1 MPSGPGTGVNIQ
13 TIEAPRIAVL
23 GDLSGHLKPLL
34 TTLAELGVEVDDR
47 NVPRKVT
54 WPDDLVVVQV
64 GDLVH
69 KGPVSE
75 LVVAVVDAL
84 FRRTGRWVQLLGNHE
99 AQYVP
104 GGVEFWVPPIDRRVG
119 ERLGQWWDEGFL
131 RPAVAVDDDQR
142 GPVLVSHGGLTVR
155 SWRALGEPDHV
166 GAVTAL
172 SQPVHHAR
180 HVLAAG
186 AMAARDDDPG
196 VVWTEPK
203 RELRSPWLVHADVG
217 GHVPFSQVHGHAQPL
232 LPASRGGRR
241 VPPELRSSTGVDD
254 RGHVITRVGQRQI
267 VGIDPG
273 ANGGRAARPRPLL
286 LSGRL
291 HLA

>member
-1 MPSGPGTGVNIQ
+1 MALRTL
-13 TIEAPRIAVL
+13 EAPRIAVL

-47 NVPRKVT
+47 NVPRRVT
-54 WPDDLVVVQV
+54 WPEDLVVVQV

-84 FRRTGRWVQLLGNHE
+84 FRRTGRWIQLLGNHE

-104 GGVEFWVPPIDRRVG
+104 GGLQFWVPPIDQRVG
-119 ERLGQWWDEGFL
+119 ECLGRWWQEGFL
-131 RPAVAVDDDQR
+131 RPAVAVDDTTR
-142 GPVLVSHGGLTVR
+142 GPVLVSHGGMTVR
-155 SWRALGEPDHV
+155 SWQALGEPDHV
-166 GAVTAL
+166 GAVAAL
-172 SQPVHHAR
+172 ADPAHHPR

-186 AMAARDDDPG
+186 RMAARDADPG
-196 VVWTEPK
+196 VAWTEPK
-203 RELRSPWLVHADVG
+203 QELRSPWLVQARVSG
-217 GHVPFSQVHGHAQPL
+217 RVPFSQVHGHAQPL
-232 LPASRGGRR
+232 LASSGARRR
-241 VPPELRSSTGVDD
+241 VPPELRSSTVVDD
-254 RGHVITRVGQRQI
+254 LGHVITRVGERQI

-273 ANGGRAARPRPLL
+273 ATGGRAARPRPLL

-291 HLA
+291 HLTSDA

>member
-1 MPSGPGTGVNIQ
+1 MTAV
-13 TIEAPRIAVL
+13 TVVEAPRIAVL

-47 NVPRKVT
+47 NVPRQVT

-84 FRRTGRWVQLLGNHE
+84 FRRTGRWIQLLGNHE

-104 GGVEFWVPPIDRRVG
+104 GGIDFWVPPVDARIG
-119 ERLGQWWDEGFL
+119 TRLGEWWDEGFL
-131 RPAVAVDDDQR
+131 RPAVAVDDTTL

-155 SWRALGEPDHV
+155 SWQALGELDHV
-166 GAVTAL
+166 GAAAAL
-172 SQPVHHAR
+172 HDPANHER

-186 AMAARDDDPG
+186 VMAARDADPG
-196 VVWTEPK
+196 VAWTEPK

-217 GHVPFSQVHGHAQPL
+217 GAVPFSQVHGHAQPL
-232 LPASRGGRR
+232 LPHARARGGRR

-254 RGHVITRVGQRQI
+254 LGHVITRVGERRI
-267 VGIDPG
+267 IGIDPG

-286 LSGRL
+286 LSGRV
-291 HLA
+291 HLPAPP

>member
-1 MPSGPGTGVNIQ
+1 MR
-13 TIEAPRIAVL
+13 TIDAARIAVL

-47 NVPRKVT
+47 NVPREVR

-75 LVVAVVDAL
+75 LVVAVVDSL

-104 GGVEFWVPPIDRRVG
+104 GGIDFWVPPIDRQVG
-119 ERLGQWWDEGFL
+119 ARLGQWWQEGFL
-131 RPAVAVDDDQR
+131 RPAVAIDDTVR

-155 SWRALGEPDHV
+155 SWRELGEPDHV
-166 GAVTAL
+166 EAVAAL
-172 SQPVHHAR
+172 TDPLNHAD

-186 AMAARDDDPG
+186 VMAARDADPG
-196 VVWTEPK
+196 VTWTEP
-203 RELRSPWLVHADVG
+203 RQELRSPWLVHAQVG
-217 GHVPFSQVHGHAQPL
+217 ARVPFTQVHGHAQPL
-232 LPASRGGRR
+232 LPPSRGRR
-241 VPPELRSSTGVDD
+241 VPPDLRSSTGIDD
-254 RGHVITRVGQRQI
+254 LGHVITRVGDRQI

-273 ANGGRAARPRPLL
+273 ANGGRAVRPRPLL
-286 LSGRL
+286 LSGRV
-291 HLA
+291 HLG

>member
-1 MPSGPGTGVNIQ
+1 ML
-13 TIEAPRIAVL
+13 TIDAPRIALL
-23 GDLSGHLKPLL
+23 GDLSGHLRPLL

-47 NVPRKVT
+47 NVPRQVR

-75 LVVAVVDAL
+75 LVVAVVDTL
-84 FRRTGRWVQLLGNHE
+84 FRRTGAWIQLLGNHE

-104 GGVEFWVPPIDRRVG
+104 GGIDFWVPPVDRRVG
-119 ERLGQWWDEGFL
+119 ERITEWWHEGFL
-131 RPAVAVDDDQR
+131 RPAVAVDDAER
-142 GPVLVSHGGLTVR
+142 GPVLVTHAGLTVR
-155 SWRALGEPDHV
+155 AWRALDEPDHV
-166 GAVTAL
+166 GAVRAL
-172 SQPVHHAR
+172 HEPDNHAA

-186 AMAARDDDPG
+186 VMAARDADPG
-196 VVWTEPK
+196 VTWTEPK
-203 RELRSPWLVHADVG
+203 QELRSPWLVQARVG
-217 GHVPFSQVHGHAQPL
+217 GRVPFSQVHGHAQPL
-232 LPASRGGRR
+232 LPPSRGRR

-254 RGHVITRVGQRQI
+254 NGHVVTRVGERQI

-273 ANGGRAARPRPLL
+273 AGGRAARPRPLV

-291 HLA
+291 HLG